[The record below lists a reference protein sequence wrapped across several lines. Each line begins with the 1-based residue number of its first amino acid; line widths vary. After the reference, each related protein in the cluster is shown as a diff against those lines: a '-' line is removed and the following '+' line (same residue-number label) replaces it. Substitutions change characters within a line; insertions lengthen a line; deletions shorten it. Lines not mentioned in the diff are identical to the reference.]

1 MHSVRAKKPIVSPAI
16 IMSILLLTA
25 VAAPLHL
32 NKVSAIAPYLMETLK
47 IGETQLSLL
56 ISVLPLTGIAL
67 ALPGGMLIRK
77 FGPWQCVLAALVLLL
92 AGSVAGALT
101 TSFALL
107 VLSRV
112 VEGAGMALVAIAG
125 PSIVSVAANPKSRG
139 LAMGLFACYMGIG
152 QVITYNLAP
161 RVLVLGGWQSV
172 WWLAS
177 AYTMLFLMIW
187 LILMARL
194 ESKKNSTEQ
203 KPMTLSSPS
212 GSVMASKTIWLL
224 SAAIGLYVISYVS
237 IQTFLPTYLVKN
249 RGMALAD
256 AASLTSICCLAAIVS
271 SLLSGLLS
279 DRTGSRRVLGAAS
292 MVISAAS
299 FALIPFIPTQW
310 FLPYVVIL
318 GIVPPVLPVCAFA
331 AASEAAGSPEQSG
344 SAMGILILGQNIGL
358 ALGPLL
364 LGGVAEALGWTTA
377 FLITVPVAFASGAVM
392 LVNTKVR

>member
-77 FGPWQCVLAALVLLL
+77 FGPWWCVLAALVLLL

-101 TSFALL
+101 TSFSLL

-177 AYTMLFLMIW
+177 AYTILFLMIW

-194 ESKKNSTEQ
+194 ERKKSIEQ
-203 KPMTLSSPS
+203 NPVGMASPS
-212 GSVMASKTIWLL
+212 GSVMASKTLWLL
-224 SAAIGLYVISYVS
+224 SASIGLYVISYVS
-237 IQTFLPTYLVKN
+237 IQTFLPTYLAKN

-310 FLPYVVIL
+310 FLPYAVIL
-318 GIVPPVLPVCAFA
+318 GLIPPVLPVCAFA
-331 AASEAAGSPEQSG
+331 AASDAAGSPEQSG

-377 FLITVPVAFASGAVM
+377 FLITVPVALASGALM
-392 LVNTKVR
+392 FANNKVR

>member
-77 FGPWQCVLAALVLLL
+77 FGPWWCVLAALVLLL

-177 AYTMLFLMIW
+177 AYTILFLMIW

-194 ESKKNSTEQ
+194 ERKKSIEQ
-203 KPMTLSSPS
+203 NPVGMASAS
-212 GSVMASKTIWLL
+212 GSVMASKTLWLL
-224 SAAIGLYVISYVS
+224 SASIGLYVISYVS
-237 IQTFLPTYLVKN
+237 IQTFLPTYLAKN

-271 SLLSGLLS
+271 SLLAGFLS

-299 FALIPFIPTQW
+299 FTLIPFIPTQW
-310 FLPYVVIL
+310 FLPYAVIL
-318 GIVPPVLPVCAFA
+318 GLIPPVLPVCAFA
-331 AASEAAGSPEQSG
+331 AASDAAGSPEQSG

-364 LGGVAEALGWTTA
+364 LGGVAESLGWTTA
-377 FLITVPVAFASGAVM
+377 FLITVPVALASGALM
-392 LVNTKVR
+392 FANNKVR